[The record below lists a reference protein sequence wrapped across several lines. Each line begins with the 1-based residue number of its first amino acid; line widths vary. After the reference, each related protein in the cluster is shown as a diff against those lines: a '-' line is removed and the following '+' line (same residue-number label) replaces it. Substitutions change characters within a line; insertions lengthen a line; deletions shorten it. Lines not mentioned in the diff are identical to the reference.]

1 MNLCIPFYPFLS
13 FNFKVITLIF
23 AVMVEFS
30 ADFEDFTDIFGEI
43 DIFLLNTP
51 AFCKPCPTV
60 LIEHIFY
67 KKLN

>member
-1 MNLCIPFYPFLS
+1 
-13 FNFKVITLIF
+13 
-23 AVMVEFS
+23 MVEFS